1 MYPEGR
7 FVEDFV
13 GADRALKRLALQ
25 RVRDVD
31 LWRAPL
37 VRVGEPVAE
46 ARAKMADSE
55 VPIPLL
61 VDGDGQPIGW
71 LSDKGLHGE
80 RVERE
85 LRSGPEPVLELE
97 DVLRDAL
104 ADLLQEEAQ
113 YGPVV
118 DHRGRVSGV
127 LSIEILSH
135 ALRTDPEE
143 VPSGA
148 DAAA

>member
-1 MYPEGR
+1 MRGP
-7 FVEDFV
+7 
-13 GADRALKRLALQ
+13 

-31 LWRAPL
+31 QWRAPL

-46 ARAKMADSE
+46 ARAKLSDAE
-55 VPIPLL
+55 VPYPLL
-61 VDGDGQPIGW
+61 VDDEGKPLGW
-71 LSDKGLHGE
+71 LSERALTGE
-80 RVERE
+80 RVQDE
-85 LRSGPEPVLELE
+85 LRSKPEPILDLD

-104 ADLLQEEAQ
+104 ADLIYEEAQ

-118 DHRGRVSGV
+118 DARGTVTGV

-148 DAAA
+148 DAL